1 VEGGAV
7 IEITTTAEPS
17 AVRLRAFARAI
28 QPELRRERA
37 GLAQL
42 VAARMRLKAPKGARS
57 TLVNSIRAEE
67 VDADTHL
74 VKPHAAHAYNVEK
87 GRKPGKGLPRFFDP
101 SAAGAVAWLA
111 MHLRRGRIKANPK
124 YRAARLG
131 SRRRGQ
137 EEMELR
143 DAYMAW
149 SRAVKFRGIK
159 AQPFVKP
166 TADEMQA
173 PVVQGLIAAVQRAAQ
188 RLSSGS
194 QPAGGAA

>member
-1 VEGGAV
+1 MIVD
-7 IEITTTAEPS
+7 ITTTAEAS

-28 QPELRRERA
+28 QPELRAERA

-67 VDADTHL
+67 VDAHTHL
-74 VKPHAAHAYNVEK
+74 VKPHVAYAYNVEK

-101 SAAGAVAWLA
+101 AAASAVAWLE
-111 MHLRRGRIKANPK
+111 MHLRRARIKANPK

-131 SRRRGQ
+131 SRRRGV

-143 DAYMAW
+143 DAYFAW
-149 SRAVKFRGIK
+149 SRSVKFRGIK
-159 AQPFVKP
+159 PSPFVQP
-166 TADEMQA
+166 TAEEMQA
-173 PVVQGLIAAVQRAAQ
+173 PVVQGLVDAVRRAAQ
-188 RLSSGS
+188 RLNN
-194 QPAGGAA
+194 PAGGAA

>member
-1 VEGGAV
+1 M
-7 IEITTTAEPS
+7 IEIGITTS
-17 AVRLRAFARAI
+17 ALGSAARLRAFARAI

-57 TLVNSIRAEE
+57 TLVNSVRAEE

-101 SAAGAVAWLA
+101 SAAGAVAWLE
-111 MHLRRGRIKANPK
+111 MHLRRARGKANPK

-131 SRRRGQ
+131 SRRRGE
-137 EEMELR
+137 EEMQLR

-188 RLSSGS
+188 RLGSGS

>member
-1 VEGGAV
+1 MKLEL
-7 IEITTTAEPS
+7 ITTAEGS
-17 AVRLRAFARAI
+17 AVRLRAFARAL

-57 TLVNSIRAEE
+57 TLVNSIRDEE
-67 VDADTHL
+67 VDANTHL
-74 VKPHAAHAYNVEK
+74 IKPHAAYAYNVEK

-101 SAAGAVAWLA
+101 AAASAVAWLE

-124 YRAARLG
+124 YRAARVG
-131 SRRRGQ
+131 SKRRSV
-137 EEMELR
+137 EELELR
-143 DAYMAW
+143 DAYWAW

-159 AQPFVKP
+159 AQPFVRE
-166 TADEMQA
+166 TADEMQT

-188 RLSSGS
+188 RLGAGPA
-194 QPAGGAA
+194 PAGGAPA